1 MAGETR
7 RRGLGGF
14 HAQVLLEAIEDVA
27 VAQLLGVPHVGVEE
41 AVVLGDVGHEH
52 EQFEDVAF
60 DLELDAGEV
69 LEDRSVAGPQGPGV
83 LDGEVHRFEGDRRV
97 FLAEAA
103 DVLVDLA
110 GSDDRS
116 WHMFRLGTLRPRH
129 NVPGSPR
136 RARSARQGVS
146 PAAARITSN
155 GTMRSAGME

>member
-69 LEDRSVAGPQGPGV
+69 LEDVSIAGTQGPGV
-83 LDGEVHRFEGDRRV
+83 CDGEVH
-97 FLAEAA
+97 
-103 DVLVDLA
+103 
-110 GSDDRS
+110 
-116 WHMFRLGTLRPRH
+116 
-129 NVPGSPR
+129 
-136 RARSARQGVS
+136 
-146 PAAARITSN
+146 
-155 GTMRSAGME
+155 